1 MMATEEAWS
10 PAPVFEPGEAQPT
23 PWEDPELSG
32 PTAFY
37 RTLRDLLIR
46 PEEFFQHLAGE
57 SRSHPLAFALIV
69 ATIGTL
75 CALFWAL
82 LALGAGGLS
91 PEDAAAGLAPAAG
104 LGPGLLLALMAGAPV
119 LVLVKLGLGGL
130 SWWGSVALA
139 GAGRRFTPAWRIFCY
154 AQGGLALL
162 IIPFFGPPLAVI
174 GVLALL
180 YIGAKQVY
188 GLSNWASLGALAIFV
203 SIQVALGMVILLG
216 LLSALAF
223 LGFLLLLG
231 G

>member
-1 MMATEEAWS
+1 MMAGEEAWS
-10 PAPVFEPGEAQPT
+10 PAAVFEPGEAQPV
-23 PWEDPELSG
+23 PWEDLELSG
-32 PTAFY
+32 PAAFY

-46 PEEFFQHLAGE
+46 PGEFFQHLEGE
-57 SRSHPLAFALIV
+57 GRSEPLAFALIIS
-69 ATIGTL
+69 TGGLL
-75 CALFWAL
+75 CAFFWVL
-82 LALGAGGLS
+82 LALGPGGLS
-91 PEDAAAGLAPAAG
+91 PEDAEAG

-119 LVLVKLGLGGL
+119 LVLVKLGVGGL
-130 SWWGSVALA
+130 CWWGSVALA

-188 GLSNWASLGALAIFV
+188 GFSNWASLGALAIFV
-203 SIQVALGMVILLG
+203 SIQVALGMIILLG

-223 LGFLLLLG
+223 LGFLLVLG